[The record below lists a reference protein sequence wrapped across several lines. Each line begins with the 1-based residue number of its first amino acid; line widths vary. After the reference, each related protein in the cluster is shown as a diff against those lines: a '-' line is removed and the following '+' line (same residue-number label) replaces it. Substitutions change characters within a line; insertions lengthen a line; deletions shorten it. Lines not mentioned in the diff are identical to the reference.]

1 MNGLLVTPNQT
12 VILDTH
18 HRAHLDLTKIAEGPG
33 LDHGLDQEGL
43 EQVHLTPKQRDPE
56 ATEDHALKGHTIMIL
71 TGDHTGVLHVETE
84 DVLVLALT
92 ELGTVLTLKMTIGR
106 RGQGQVTPVDHPRT
120 QTLIKSRNPLPTQNL
135 RKQLNQ

>member
-1 MNGLLVTPNQT
+1 MWRKRKKVPLSGQRIMKGLLVTPNQT

-18 HRAHLDLTKIAEGPG
+18 CRVHLGPTKIAEGPD

-43 EQVHLTPKQRDPE
+43 EQVHLTPDQRDPE

-71 TGDHTGVLHVETE
+71 IGDHTGALHAETE
-84 DVLVLALT
+84 DILALT

-106 RGQGQVTPVDHPRT
+106 QGQGQVTLVDHLPI
-120 QTLIKSRNPLPTQNL
+120 QTLTKS
-135 RKQLNQ
+135 